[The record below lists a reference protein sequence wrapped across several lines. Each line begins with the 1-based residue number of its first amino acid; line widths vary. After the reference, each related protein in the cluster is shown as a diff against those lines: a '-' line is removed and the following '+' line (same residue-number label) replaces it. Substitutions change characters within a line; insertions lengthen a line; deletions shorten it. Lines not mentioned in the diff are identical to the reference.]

1 MGGRTSREDQAAA
14 RPDLPPRPRHTH
26 THTPRPSSLPLTTT
40 PPSPHA
46 DLKLYKEVVGH
57 MNGAKYSSLYL

>member
-1 MGGRTSREDQAAA
+1 MIVAGDGPDA
-14 RPDLPPRPRHTH
+14 RALRIRV
-26 THTPRPSSLPLTTT
+26 RPSSCVSLHDTHTDAT
-40 PPSPHA
+40 PRRA